1 MMLGEKTLES
11 STKDCSSKFR
21 SKHSTVLVLCHSD
34 WILIEMFQNHDF
46 KEWIS
51 LKIMLLWLCKVT
63 SSFNLKKTL
72 FSPGGANI

>member
-1 MMLGEKTLES
+1 MMLGGKTLES

-21 SKHSTVLVLCHSD
+21 SKHSTVLVHSD

-51 LKIMLLWLCKVT
+51 LKIMALWLIKVIM
-63 SSFNLKKTL
+63 LL
-72 FSPGGANI
+72 FDYVR